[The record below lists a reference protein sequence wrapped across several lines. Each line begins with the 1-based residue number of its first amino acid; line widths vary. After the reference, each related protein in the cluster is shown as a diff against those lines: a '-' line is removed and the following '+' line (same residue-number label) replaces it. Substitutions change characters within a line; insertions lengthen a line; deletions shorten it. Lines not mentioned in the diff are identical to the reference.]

1 MNQSKSLLLI
11 LILAALAVVTRS
23 QMTQRAAA
31 DSGSSSE
38 GMMKPQ
44 PVPFIGSNAV
54 AAAFSKGMPLVEN
67 SQFKIHASR
76 RDAPGMAEIHI
87 RDTDIIYVLEG
98 SATLVTGGTALH
110 QKTIAPDEIR
120 GTEIQDGESRLI
132 GKGDVI
138 VVPNGLPHWFQ
149 KVESPLLYYVVKASS
164 PGGTP
169 K

>member
-1 MNQSKSLLLI
+1 MNQSKPLLLI
-11 LILAALAVVTRS
+11 LILAALAMVTRS

-38 GMMKPQ
+38 GITKPQ
-44 PVPFIGSNAV
+44 SVSFIGSNAV
-54 AAAFSKGMPLVEN
+54 ATAFSKGMPLVEN

-76 RDAPGMAEIHI
+76 RDAPGMAEIHV

-98 SATLVTGGTALH
+98 SATFITGGTATETN
-110 QKTIAPDEIR
+110 TIAPNEIR
-120 GTEIQDGESRLI
+120 GTGIQGGESRRI
-132 GKGDVI
+132 SKGDVI

-149 KVESPLLYYVVKASS
+149 QVDGPLVYYVVKITS
-164 PGGTP
+164 